1 MLEEEEWLS
10 GHRWSKS
17 TFGANK
23 TKIEKLPFFR
33 DTMYRKAFVGQIGD
47 MFIMTALSAHT
58 LMYSTSAKRKPGTTR
73 WQTTKQGRGCASCI
87 HHPPT
92 ESNCTA
98 VQMWNLLAQWYFTIA
113 QLCKLRRSRYC
124 ALGSRRELLWR
135 RSSSAIETSA
145 LALAHRYATFL
156 CSWDVEI

>member
-1 MLEEEEWLS
+1 
-10 GHRWSKS
+10 
-17 TFGANK
+17 
-23 TKIEKLPFFR
+23 
-33 DTMYRKAFVGQIGD
+33 MYRKAFVGQIGD

-58 LMYSTSAKRKPGTTR
+58 LMYSTSAKRKPGTTW

-145 LALAHRYATFL
+145 LAPHPHQPPTNNPPYTSLSTASPVLSPCPLGGRGGGLVWH
-156 CSWDVEI
+156 

>member
-1 MLEEEEWLS
+1 
-10 GHRWSKS
+10 
-17 TFGANK
+17 
-23 TKIEKLPFFR
+23 
-33 DTMYRKAFVGQIGD
+33 MYRKAFVGQIGD
-47 MFIMTALSAHT
+47 MFIMTALSAYT
-58 LMYSTSAKRKPGTTR
+58 PEYSTSAKRKPGTTR

-145 LALAHRYATFL
+145 LAPHQQSSLHLPEHCQPSFVTLPTGRERGGL
-156 CSWDVEI
+156 VWH